1 MPAVFMEGD
10 LVQLTT
16 MSVDDVD
23 LGAYAGWAND
33 RETTRFMGIGPYP
46 VTEHAIQDYV
56 RSFDGRPDAMI
67 LAIREKGSGR
77 HIGNITLQDIDWR
90 DRRGEIGIL
99 LGEED
104 ARGKGCGTEAI
115 GLVVRHAFERL
126 GLTKLTAGVISG
138 NEASKRAFEK
148 NGFVVEGV
156 LRQHHFTGGSYRDA
170 LRLGLLAS
178 EARLPH
184 DDA

>member
-1 MPAVFMEGD
+1 MPAVFIEGD

-16 MSVDDVD
+16 LSADDVD
-23 LGAYAGWAND
+23 LDAYAGWTND
-33 RETTRFMGIGPYP
+33 RETTRFMGIGSFPI
-46 VTEHAIQDYV
+46 TKAAIQQYI
-56 RSFDGRPDAMI
+56 RSFDGRTDAMI
-67 LAIREKGSGR
+67 FAIRERGSGR
-77 HIGNITLQDIDWR
+77 HIGNITLQDIDWQ
-90 DRRGEIGIL
+90 DRRGEVGIL

-104 ARGKGCGTEAI
+104 ARGKGHGTEAI

-126 GLTKLTAGVISG
+126 GLVKLTAGVISG

-148 NGFVVEGV
+148 NGFVVEGL

-178 EARLPH
+178 EARMPSE
-184 DDA
+184 DG